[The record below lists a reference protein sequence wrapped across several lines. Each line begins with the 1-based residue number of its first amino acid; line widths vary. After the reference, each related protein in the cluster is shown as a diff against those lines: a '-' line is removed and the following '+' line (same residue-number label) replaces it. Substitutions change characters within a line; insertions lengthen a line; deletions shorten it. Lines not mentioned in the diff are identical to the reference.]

1 MIYILSKICIIQI
14 LRYDA
19 MPKKWGKTPLLILY
33 KVFFMENFD
42 FLKQQKEKIFEII
55 EPVVKDYFM
64 ELVDI
69 EINKNHYLRVIID
82 KREGKVN
89 INDCELITNRILEIN
104 ELDEIMKGNF
114 TLEVSSPGINRP
126 LTKPED
132 YERFKGQKV
141 KIITKNKIG
150 NENVFVGILKGFNEG
165 NVIIEK
171 AKKEIKISLMN
182 IKRANLDIDLF

>member
-1 MIYILSKICIIQI
+1 
-14 LRYDA
+14 
-19 MPKKWGKTPLLILY
+19 
-33 KVFFMENFD
+33 MEKFD
-42 FLKQQKEKIFEII
+42 FLQQKEKIFEII
-55 EPVVKDYFM
+55 EPIIKDYFM

-82 KREGKVN
+82 KREGKVS

-104 ELDEIMKGNF
+104 KLDEIMKGNF

-126 LTKPED
+126 LIKPED

-150 NENVFVGILKGFNEG
+150 NENVFMGILKGLNDG
-165 NVIIEK
+165 YVLIER
-171 AKKEIKISLMN
+171 AKKEIKISLKD
-182 IKRANLDIDLF
+182 IKKANLDIDLF